1 MSCKFLVQDPV
12 LDFSYSLP
20 SLLRSAMCKCVSVAN
35 VYMYASQKVKEPL
48 IVTMKGASINS

>member
-35 VYMYASQKVKEPL
+35 VNYNRFQVHFCSKPQADLSR
-48 IVTMKGASINS
+48 